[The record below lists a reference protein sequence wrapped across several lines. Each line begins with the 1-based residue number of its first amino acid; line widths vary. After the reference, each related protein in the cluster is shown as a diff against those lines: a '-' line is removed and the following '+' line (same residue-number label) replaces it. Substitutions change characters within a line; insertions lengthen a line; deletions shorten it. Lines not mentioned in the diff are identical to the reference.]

1 MEQKNIVI
9 VGKGMIGIGFS
20 ALLTGNGIPVTILAK
35 DSDIALSRYNEIF
48 SFLEENQLV
57 TSAQTEKCR
66 SLLRFTDSYDDI
78 SEAEFVFECIIE
90 NLLTKQEV
98 YAKLEA
104 HCPHLNVIASASSA
118 ISPDDLC
125 SQMAKKDILLV
136 AHPYNPAYLVQIG
149 RAHV

>member
-57 TSAQTEKCR
+57 TSAQT
-66 SLLRFTDSYDDI
+66 
-78 SEAEFVFECIIE
+78 
-90 NLLTKQEV
+90 
-98 YAKLEA
+98 
-104 HCPHLNVIASASSA
+104 
-118 ISPDDLC
+118 
-125 SQMAKKDILLV
+125 
-136 AHPYNPAYLVQIG
+136 
-149 RAHV
+149 